1 MLQVHS
7 SSGSTGSA
15 KWQQTLPGLFMPV
28 LENAGDSLNV
38 LTEDGEMRIF
48 TSFLKKSEN
57 TNQGAK
63 GAAYPSGLRT
73 VYDTTYVF
81 WG

>member
-1 MLQVHS
+1 
-7 SSGSTGSA
+7 
-15 KWQQTLPGLFMPV
+15 MPV

-57 TNQGAK
+57 TIQGAK
-63 GAAYPSGLRT
+63 ALPTQVASAQCTIPLTSFGANP
-73 VYDTTYVF
+73 
-81 WG
+81 